1 MNKYDK
7 QPMAPLPELKHKT
20 VRRLIKPMVSD
31 YSEIETFVK
40 DQLQYLKSAD
50 KNFSVLRSCTKL
62 RKVSPT
68 LVSLIIQKK
77 RKLTIDRLDEI
88 AKLLQLSAAE
98 KIFLRDWLNR
108 LDPSS
113 RKITD
118 SAPVPKNL
126 RKNVSLH
133 LLNDWLNVYVKDCF
147 QLLEIQHNPEL
158 LYSHLSHIADPKRI
172 KKSLDFLLREGY
184 LRRTLDQKIVIET
197 ELAVAETPVPSH
209 KIRQFHKAALNI
221 AKNGIDTVAMDKRFV
236 NTLVLP
242 LNPAQYAEMV
252 GLIYEFSEKL
262 KNFSENIIADEHSQL
277 YQFNLNLIP
286 TGKKEV

>member
-1 MNKYDK
+1 M
-7 QPMAPLPELKHKT
+7 ET
-20 VRRLIKPMVSD
+20 TKPVISN
-31 YSEIETFVK
+31 YNEVEVFIK
-40 DQLQYLKSAD
+40 DQLQYLKTSD
-50 KNFSVLRSCTKL
+50 KNFSVYQSCTKL

-68 LVSLIIQKK
+68 LISLIIQKK
-77 RKLTIDRLDEI
+77 RKLTLDRLDEI
-88 AKLLQLSAAE
+88 SKLLQLSPAE
-98 KIFLRDWLNR
+98 KNFLRDWLNR
-108 LDPSS
+108 LDPSIK
-113 RKITD
+113 KIHTN
-118 SAPVPKNL
+118 APPPKNL

-147 QLLEIQHNPEL
+147 QLLEMQQNPDL
-158 LYSHLSHIADPKRI
+158 IYSHLSHIADPKRI

-197 ELAVAETPVPSH
+197 ELAVAETPIPSH

-221 AKNGIDTVAMDKRFV
+221 AKNGIDTVAMNKRFV

-242 LNPAQYAEMV
+242 LDPEQYTDLVNM
-252 GLIYEFSEKL
+252 IYEFAEKL
-262 KNFSENIIADEHSQL
+262 KTFSENLTSNETSQL